1 MVKQGR
7 FYEIKGRL
15 QKCTMLIFFHLISL
29 RFTLFLGTVS
39 GLGTEK
45 GERQGLSPF
54 FVEQTCLKIAYL
66 MDESKNRYPLR
77 YSSAFFLRRF
87 WYVRRTTSTLA

>member
-1 MVKQGR
+1 MRYKLLVKQGR

-39 GLGTEK
+39 GLGTEWEK
-45 GERQGLSPF
+45 DENLSPF
-54 FVEQTCLKIAYL
+54 SF
-66 MDESKNRYPLR
+66 YPLATHWFAER
-77 YSSAFFLRRF
+77 
-87 WYVRRTTSTLA
+87 